1 MTLTTGTTRT
11 TAATAAATPA
21 AGVMRLIVDA
31 ALATLSTMPTPL
43 RAVVTGP
50 AGSGRSTALRALRD
64 ELSATGRAVTTL
76 AASPSTALPAE
87 ATLLVDDAE
96 SLDDE
101 SLARIERL
109 VADPATGI
117 VLAYSAHPMPS
128 RLARII
134 REVEHAAPPVLLGE
148 ITALQVAES
157 TQVPG
162 VCADAIV
169 RFTGALTWL
178 TLAAVDAHDPGSC
191 DLDPAHRELAAS
203 LRGQVMHRLDRVGTD
218 VRTAVEALCLFPPS
232 HIAAM
237 EAPAAGWEAAIR
249 AGWAAGLLTRSGHAP
264 TAVQT
269 AVRHDLPVHRL
280 AELLALDADITA
292 AGEGRH
298 RGADIAAPLG
308 EQLLVHGD
316 QVRAS
321 DPERAMALY
330 GEALARGVDP
340 QQCGLRFGIAAVAAG
355 DLDAAAATFDRIT
368 TSEGHPLRGDAAE
381 ASLAVWA
388 ARGALRAGVAALDQ
402 DETATTAVSA
412 ARRALARLG
421 TGLAPAA
428 PPPRGGT
435 DTLAIASTALTAGV
449 SASLG
454 ADLEGVVDDLTL
466 ASELYSASRSDF
478 PLVEPPAVVAAAAAL
493 ASGRPAVAADT
504 IAAALE
510 ARQCGPWAQPRL
522 QLWKVWITLMQSRP
536 DEARALL
543 ARVRAEGEPLRP
555 RDRLIAAACETGLAR
570 RYGDVSALTTAF
582 RHAERVLLRQRF
594 DLFQHPF
601 LAELMLAG
609 HRVEAAAGVDRHFAR
624 EIDALAALGDPPL
637 WSVPLHWAGLQR
649 GIIRNRPDLVVPH
662 AHALLAG
669 AAHHPF
675 AERLAAAGRV
685 WTDVLAAS
693 VDPGRVETAA
703 HALARDGLAWDG
715 ARLAA
720 HGAARTSD
728 RAAASQLLACARD
741 LHPRGQSS
749 AEAPATASAP
759 RVEPG
764 ALSEREVEVAR
775 LVMQGKTYVEI
786 GQTLFISP
794 RTAEH
799 HIARIRRRL
808 DATSRSDLIA
818 KLRDELEPGP
828 GRDGTP

>member
-1 MTLTTGTTRT
+1 MTLTTGTTP
-11 TAATAAATPA
+11 AVTAAATPA

-31 ALATLSTMPTPL
+31 ALGALSTMPTPL

-64 ELSATGRAVTTL
+64 ELSATGRTVTTL
-76 AASPSTALPAE
+76 SASPTAVLPSGT
-87 ATLLVDDAE
+87 TLLVDDAE
-96 SLDDE
+96 SLDDGT
-101 SLARIERL
+101 LARIEQL
-109 VADPATGI
+109 VTDPGTGI
-117 VLAYSAHPMPS
+117 VIAYSAHPMPP

-157 TQVPG
+157 TRVPAL
-162 VCADAIV
+162 CADAIV

-191 DLDPAHRELAAS
+191 DNDPAHRELAAS
-203 LRGQVMHRLDRVGTD
+203 LRGQVMHRLDRVDAD
-218 VRTAVEALCLFPPS
+218 VRSAVEALCLFPPS

-237 EAPAAGWEAAIR
+237 APPAAGWEAAIR
-249 AGWAAGLLTRSGHAP
+249 AGWAAGLLTRSGLAP
-264 TAVQT
+264 AAVQT

-280 AELLALDADITA
+280 AELLALDADVTA
-292 AGEGRH
+292 ADPGRH
-298 RGADIAAPLG
+298 RGPDVAAPLG
-308 EQLLVHGD
+308 ERLLVHGD
-316 QVRAS
+316 QVRET

-340 QQCGLRFGIAAVAAG
+340 QQCGLRFGVAAVAAG

-368 TSEGHPLRGDAAE
+368 ATEGHPLRGDAAE

-388 ARGALRAGVAALDQ
+388 ARGALRAGVAALDRE
-402 DETATTAVSA
+402 DEIATSAVSA
-412 ARRALARLG
+412 ARRALARTG
-421 TGLAPAA
+421 AGLAPA
-428 PPPRGGT
+428 PQPPRGGN
-435 DTLAIASTALTAGV
+435 DTLAIASTAVTAGV
-449 SASLG
+449 TASLG
-454 ADLEGVVDDLTL
+454 ADLDGVVDDLTL
-466 ASELYSASRSDF
+466 ASELYSASRCDF

-493 ASGRPAVAADT
+493 ASGRVAVAADT

-510 ARQCGPWAQPRL
+510 SRQCGPWARPRL
-522 QLWKVWITLMQSRP
+522 QLWQVWVTLMQSRP
-536 DEARALL
+536 DEARDLL
-543 ARVRAEGEPLRP
+543 ARVRAENTTLRP
-555 RDRLIAAACETGLAR
+555 RDRLIAAACDTGLAR
-570 RYGDVSALTTAF
+570 RYGDVSALASAF

-601 LAELMLAG
+601 LGELMLAG
-609 HRVEAAAGVDRHFAR
+609 HRVDASADVDRHFAR
-624 EIDALAALGDPPL
+624 EIAALAALGDPPL

-662 AHALLAG
+662 AHALLAA

-693 VDPGRVETAA
+693 VDPARVEAAA
-703 HALARDGLAWDG
+703 HALAHDGLAWDG

-720 HGAARTSD
+720 HGAARTPD

-749 AEAPATASAP
+749 VDAPTPASAP

-818 KLRDELEPGP
+818 KLRDELDPGR
-828 GRDGTP
+828 GRDGSS